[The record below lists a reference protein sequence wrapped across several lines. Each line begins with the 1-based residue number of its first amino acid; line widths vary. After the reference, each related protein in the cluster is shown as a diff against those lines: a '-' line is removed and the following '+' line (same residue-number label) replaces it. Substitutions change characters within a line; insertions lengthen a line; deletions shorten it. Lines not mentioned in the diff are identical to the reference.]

1 MQTVYLCM
9 LASQCSLTHAGIH
22 QKQWKNDHRVKWVS
36 ATIYVALHCLEFVAC
51 PHFLRGVDF
60 FFLMIN
66 GLKRGFAI
74 LKARLDTVFG
84 QLDGKK
90 KRDFFSLCFQWNISD
105 NHSFEL
111 PFEGLRTFVC
121 ACVCKYNTNAV
132 HVCLISLVSIVA
144 TQKQVCLS
152 LGT

>member
-1 MQTVYLCM
+1 
-9 LASQCSLTHAGIH
+9 
-22 QKQWKNDHRVKWVS
+22 
-36 ATIYVALHCLEFVAC
+36 
-51 PHFLRGVDF
+51 
-60 FFLMIN
+60 MIN

-74 LKARLDTVFG
+74 LNSHLDAVFA
-84 QLDGKK
+84 QLVWKK
-90 KRDFFSLCFQWNISD
+90 ERYLFGPLDFFSLCFQWNISD

-111 PFEGLRTFVC
+111 PFEELHTFVC

-132 HVCLISLVSIVA
+132 HVLLISLVRIIA